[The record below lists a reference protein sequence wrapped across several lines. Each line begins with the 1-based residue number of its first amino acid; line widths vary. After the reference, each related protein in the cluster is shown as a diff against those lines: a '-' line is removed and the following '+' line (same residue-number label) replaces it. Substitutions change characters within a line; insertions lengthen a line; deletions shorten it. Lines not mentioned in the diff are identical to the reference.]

1 MTVGGRCL
9 QKHNYMHVYNFTM
22 LYQRQIG
29 RIEKEGET
37 EEEGEG
43 KKDKEEENIPDTNK
57 VK

>member
-1 MTVGGRCL
+1 MIVGGRCL
-9 QKHNYMHVYNFTM
+9 QKHNMHVCNFTI

-43 KKDKEEENIPDTNK
+43 ENDKEEENIPDTNK